1 MKVNDIINR
10 LKDTRGYI
18 TEQFD
23 ESVVSVDE
31 EDNDSNMYDYMLD
44 GIENA
49 IQFFEEWLRT
59 NEDFTD

>member
-1 MKVNDIINR
+1 MKVSDIINR

>member
-23 ESVVSVDE
+23 EYEVNE
-31 EDNDSNMYDYMLD
+31 EDNESNVFDFMLD
-44 GIENA
+44 GIESA
-49 IQFFEEWLRT
+49 ISFFEEWLRT

>member
-18 TEQFD
+18 TDQEVND
-23 ESVVSVDE
+23 WE
-31 EDNDSNMYDYMLD
+31 EDDMTFMLE
-44 GIENA
+44 GVESA